1 MNLTVFDLGSNSFQ
15 LLQARRT
22 SAGRVEPLFSAVE
35 FVQLAKYVNAEH
47 EIDPTG
53 FQQGIFAVQRLLAQ
67 APTSAMAGPVVA
79 VATCAVRDAQNGQA
93 FLDAVAA
100 HTGLVARIVTG
111 EEEARFTYAGA
122 ASEFGASEEATAVV
136 DLGGGS
142 TEIAWG
148 IGARCQR
155 EASIRL
161 GVLALAE
168 RLAGLSNVGTTA
180 LDQMATY
187 VRRTIEPVVVRTQ
200 PFAPNTLVFASGVA
214 RVTLSLVYSY
224 GLLTRG
230 TTVPSLVL
238 AELVP
243 RLLAAPDR
251 ELLERGVPEKRL
263 ASVGPTA
270 VVLGVITD
278 LFELDRFVVSR
289 SGLREGLALCA
300 EQVGTQA
307 WPRIRN

>member
-1 MNLTVFDLGSNSFQ
+1 MNLTVLDLGSNSFQ

-22 SAGRVEPLFSAVE
+22 TAGRVESLFSAVE
-35 FVQLAKYVNAEH
+35 FVQLAKYVDADH
-47 EIDPTG
+47 EINDAG
-53 FQQGIFAVQRLLAQ
+53 FQEGILAVQRLLAQ
-67 APTSAMAGPVVA
+67 APASAQAGQVVA
-79 VATCAVRDAQNGQA
+79 VATCAIRDASNGA
-93 FLDAVAA
+93 EFLDAVAA
-100 HTGLVARIVTG
+100 HTGLSVRVISG
-111 EEEARFTYAGA
+111 EEEARLTYTGA
-122 ASEFGASEEATAVV
+122 ASEFGAAEEATAVV

-155 EASIRL
+155 ETSIRL

-168 RLAGLSNVGTTA
+168 RLAGLSNVGNAA
-180 LDQMATY
+180 LDQMATF
-187 VRRTIEPVVVRTQ
+187 VRRTIEPVVVKTQ
-200 PFAPNTLVFASGVA
+200 PFPPSMLVFASGVA
-214 RVTLSLVYSY
+214 RITLSLVYSY
-224 GLLTRG
+224 GLVTRG

-238 AELVP
+238 AELLP
-243 RLLAAPDR
+243 RLLAASDR

-289 SGLREGLALCA
+289 SGLREGIALCA
-300 EQVGTQA
+300 EQIGPQP
-307 WPRIRN
+307 WPRIR